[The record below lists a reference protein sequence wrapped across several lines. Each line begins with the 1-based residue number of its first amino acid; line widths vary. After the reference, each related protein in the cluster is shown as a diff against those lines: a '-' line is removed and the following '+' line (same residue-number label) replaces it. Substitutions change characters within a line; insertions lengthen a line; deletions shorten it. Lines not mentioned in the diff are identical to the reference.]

1 MELRA
6 LGSAP
11 FPVSAV
17 GLGCNNFGRP
27 DTVTFEQE
35 GTDAVVDA
43 ALEAGVTFF
52 DTADIYGAEYGL
64 SESRLGQ
71 AMKGRRDEIV
81 VATKFGH
88 TGAPSP
94 IPGARGSRAYIRA
107 AVEGSLRRL
116 GTDRIDLYQ
125 QHTPDPATPIDE
137 TLGALDELVQEGKVV
152 AIGHSNFDAAQIRAA
167 DETARRLGTARFVS
181 AQNEYN
187 LLSRDVEREVLP
199 ASRAAGLGFLP
210 YFPLANGLFTGKFTR
225 TGRPADSRI
234 ARIRPHVADD
244 APWDAMEA
252 YAAFCAS
259 RNVTMLQATFGW
271 LLAQPGLS
279 SVIAGATRPEQVRA
293 NAGAAT
299 WTPSAADVEEIGGF
313 FPRADGEGAGG

>member
-1 MELRA
+1 MRA

-11 FPVSAV
+11 FSVSAV

-27 DTVTFEQE
+27 DTPTFEQA

-64 SESRLGQ
+64 SESRLG
-71 AMKGRRDEIV
+71 AAIRGRRDRMII
-81 VATKFGH
+81 ATKFGH

-94 IPGARGSRAYIRA
+94 IPGARGSRDYLRA
-107 AVEGSLRRL
+107 AVEGSLQRL

-125 QHTPDPATPIDE
+125 QHTPDPSTPIDE

-152 AIGHSNFDAAQIRAA
+152 AIGHSNFDAAQIAA
-167 DETARRLGTARFVS
+167 AEEAAARLDVAHFVS

-187 LLSRDVEREVLP
+187 LLSRGVESDVLP
-199 ASRAAGLGFLP
+199 AARAAGLGFLP
-210 YFPLANGLFTGKFTR
+210 YFPLANGLFTGKFSR
-225 TGRPADSRI
+225 TERPADSRI

-244 APWDAMEA
+244 APWDAMES
-252 YAAFCAS
+252 YAAFCAD
-259 RNVTMLQATFGW
+259 RGITMLQATFAW
-271 LLAQPGLS
+271 LLAQPGLA
-279 SVIAGATRPEQVRA
+279 SVIAGATKPEQIRA
-293 NAGAAT
+293 NAEA
-299 WTPSAADVEEIGGF
+299 PSAWVPTVDELATIGGF
-313 FPRADGEGAGG
+313 FPSRA